1 MERAERTRIL
11 LDAGVV
17 VVSRLG
23 FHGMTMRD
31 VAREADVGTA
41 TLYRYFE
48 NREQLLYRVW
58 ERVLTAAI
66 ASAQAS
72 LMARGKKERLKSLV
86 TDHIRRILARPAE
99 QVVHGGPP
107 PPLREPRKSRIEELR
122 DTYRAMVREAAA
134 PYAGGFKS
142 RREGDRAVSLLLA
155 MAERQALETV
165 WRGGAGARPAQMAA
179 PVLLMFERGIR
190 SPTKRST
197 GKKKARRARSARRPA
212 GD

>member
-11 LDAGVV
+11 LEAGTI

-48 NREQLLYRVW
+48 NREQLLYRIW
-58 ERVLTAAI
+58 EMVLTAAI

-107 PPLREPRKSRIEELR
+107 PPLREPRKGRIEELR
-122 DTYRAMVREAAA
+122 ATYRAIVREAAA

-155 MAERQALETV
+155 MAERQALETL
-165 WRGGAGARPAQMAA
+165 WRGGASARPAQIAA
-179 PVLLMFERGIR
+179 PVLLMFERGTR
-190 SPTKRST
+190 SPARRAAS
-197 GKKKARRARSARRPA
+197 KKARRRRTTRRPA
-212 GD
+212 SE